1 MSASKNNL
9 KFEYLYRD
17 AGNYKQFGE
26 LVFSNP
32 QNLSAEEADLK
43 LRAKLIDKEYFY
55 PSQVGVPK
63 FDHCDFEFNS
73 EWYEFTKISL
83 TNQNPTE
90 KISIEA
96 FISNF

>member
-1 MSASKNNL
+1 MYASKNNL

-32 QNLSAEEADLK
+32 NNLSAEEADLK

-63 FDHCDFEFNS
+63 FDQSDFEFDS
-73 EWYEFTKISL
+73 EWYEFSRFSL
-83 TNQNPTE
+83 TNQNLTE
-90 KISIEA
+90 SISIET